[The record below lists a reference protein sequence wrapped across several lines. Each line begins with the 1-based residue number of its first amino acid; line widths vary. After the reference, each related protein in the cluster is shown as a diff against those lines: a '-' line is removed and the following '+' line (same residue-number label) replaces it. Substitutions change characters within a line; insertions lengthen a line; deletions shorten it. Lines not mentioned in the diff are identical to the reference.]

1 MKDSI
6 SYTGSNPV
14 LTTKNKNME
23 KKLDY
28 LYPFHLF
35 DDDGYPTEESLHYIR
50 NWGSEVIDGELVYG
64 KFFDNTDYTELLNYI
79 KELWYYDYGYKE
91 EDGMFELHTIG
102 WSGNESII
110 AELENTIFWMLKF
123 RAYSTGGHYYFRLNK
138 DSGLD
143 WEIVKKNEN

>member
-1 MKDSI
+1 
-6 SYTGSNPV
+6 
-14 LTTKNKNME
+14 ME
-23 KKLDY
+23 NKLDY
-28 LYPFHLF
+28 LYPFHLL
-35 DDDGYPTEESLHYIR
+35 DEDGYPTDEALKYIR
-50 NWGSEVIDGELVYG
+50 NWGSEKINGELVYG
-64 KFFDNTDYTELLNYI
+64 KFFDNTDYTELLDYI

-91 EDGMFELHTIG
+91 EDGMLELHTIG

-143 WEIVKKNEN
+143 WDVVKKETLY